1 MRWRTSSLALAPS
14 HALAAG
20 PAASA
25 RRQLPGAR
33 HRHLRREDIHGRTRG
48 QTVSGTLL
56 LIAVHDFLLFL
67 LAVAVLHMAC
77 PKLSTFSLYQCSL
90 QGELLAEIPVSSSV
104 VYSVAWHCGQPA
116 NLLSVGGSSSRL
128 DLCTPNFAYKDR
140 TVALPL
146 KG

>member
-33 HRHLRREDIHGRTRG
+33 HRHCDERIFMGGRG
-48 QTVSGTLL
+48 
-56 LIAVHDFLLFL
+56 AKH
-67 LAVAVLHMAC
+67 
-77 PKLSTFSLYQCSL
+77 LYQCSL

-140 TVALPL
+140 TA
-146 KG
+146 